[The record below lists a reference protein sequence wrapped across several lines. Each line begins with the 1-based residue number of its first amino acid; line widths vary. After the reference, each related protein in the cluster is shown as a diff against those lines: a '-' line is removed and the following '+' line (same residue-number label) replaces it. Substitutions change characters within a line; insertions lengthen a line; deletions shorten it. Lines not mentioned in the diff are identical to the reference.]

1 MLKASIVAQRQG
13 AVIEAVD
20 PVAKDNW
27 AVVKILS
34 APMCT
39 EYKAYAAGQVNAF
52 LGHEAMGEVVD
63 VAQPGRVVLGDRVVV
78 MPSYACGRCDL
89 CIGGEYIHCQDSLN
103 FNDFASNGEG
113 RATMAQ
119 LMLKPDWLL
128 PKVPDDVSDDHAALA
143 CCGLGP
149 TFGAMQR
156 MGVSGYDTLLVTGL
170 GPVGLGGVV
179 NGVYRGARVIAVDA
193 HPWRRQR
200 ALELGAEVALQP
212 DEYCLQALRDLS
224 AGRGVDNAID
234 CSGNPQAHRLCIDA
248 VRRRGDVAFVG
259 ECSDETPIRISSD
272 MIRKGIRLIGS
283 WHYNMADFSRL
294 MATVRAVPQQL
305 DRLIS
310 HRFPLE
316 KISTA
321 WDLQLTGECAK
332 IILKPW
338 ENPRV

>member
-1 MLKASIVAQRQG
+1 MLKASIMAEKQG
-13 AVIEAVD
+13 AVIEAAD

-27 AVVKILS
+27 AVVKILA

-63 VAQPGRVVLGDRVVV
+63 VAQACRVVPGDRVVV
-78 MPSYACGRCDL
+78 MPSYACGRCDV
-89 CIGGEYIHCQDSLN
+89 CIDGEYIHCEDLLD
-103 FNDFASNGEG
+103 FNDFTGGGEG

-128 PKVPDDVSDDHAALA
+128 PKVPDEVSDDHAALA

-156 MGVSGYDTLLVTGL
+156 MAVSGYDTLLVTGL

-200 ALELGAEVALQP
+200 ALELGAEVVLQP
-212 DEYCLQALRDLS
+212 DEHCLQALRDLS
-224 AGRGVDNAID
+224 VGRGVDKAID

-259 ECSDETPIRISSD
+259 ECSDETAIRISRD

-294 MATVRAVPQQL
+294 MATVRAVPEQL
-305 DRLIS
+305 ERLIS

-316 KISTA
+316 NVTAA

-338 ENPRV
+338 GNSRV